1 MKTRLFRLA
10 TAALLALGATRA
22 NAQITTVV
30 AGPKRTDAK
39 AQAAAQRDSAAQDSV
54 ARVTLTD
61 MKSWVDSAAASLAL
75 RPDTG
80 TVPADSATPATA
92 VQEPSMQPRDTAAA
106 RRRIANAPPDFR
118 AGARAPDTATQ
129 VPTVAVLGAVM
140 ILAGLA
146 LRRWRTARVRSRSS
160 E

>member
-1 MKTRLFRLA
+1 M
-10 TAALLALGATRA
+10 
-22 NAQITTVV
+22 V

-39 AQAAAQRDSAAQDSV
+39 AQAAPQRDSAAQDSV

-61 MKSWVDSAAASLAL
+61 MKAWVDSAAASLAL

-80 TVPADSATPATA
+80 AVPADSATVRTA

-106 RRRIANAPPDFR
+106 QRRIANAPPDFR
-118 AGARAPDTATQ
+118 AGARAPDTATP
-129 VPTVAVLGAVM
+129 VPTIAAMGAAM

-146 LRRWRTARVRSRSS
+146 LRRWRTSRIRSRSS
-160 E
+160 G